1 MNEMMVDVRPAL
13 HFVGF
18 RGDEYLSAR
27 RVWGR
32 PDFFHL
38 GWDLRAQR
46 EIAPGDVVVFARGPA
61 DQAPQVRSFPDI
73 VEAEEP

>member
-1 MNEMMVDVRPAL
+1 MTAIRPAL

-18 RGDEYLSAR
+18 RGDEYTGAR

-32 PDFFHL
+32 PDYIHL

-46 EIAPGDVVVFARGPA
+46 EIADGDVVVFARGEA
-61 DQAPQVRSFPDI
+61 DQEPRQRSFSDI
-73 VEAEEP
+73 IETEG

>member
-1 MNEMMVDVRPAL
+1 MTTARPAL

-18 RGDEYLSAR
+18 RGDEYASAR

-32 PDFFHL
+32 PDYLHI

-46 EIAPGDVVVFARGPA
+46 EIAAGDVVVFAKGDA
-61 DQAPQVRSFPDI
+61 DQAPRQRSYPDI
-73 VEAEEP
+73 IEGSAP